1 MPLSKL
7 RKEINKIDD
16 DIVGLLKKRKKV
28 VEKVA
33 KVKVK
38 HGLEIFDK
46 KRENEIA
53 GKLNK
58 LAKKHGLR
66 KGFLYQ
72 IWDHLMDEAK
82 EIQKKIVK

>member
-1 MPLSKL
+1 MPLTKL

-33 KVKVK
+33 RVKVK
-38 HGLEIFDK
+38 HGLEVFDK
-46 KRENEIA
+46 NRENEIA
-53 GKLNK
+53 KKLNR

-72 IWDHLMDEAK
+72 IWDHLMAEAK
-82 EIQKKIVK
+82 EVQRKIIK

>member
-1 MPLSKL
+1 MPLTKL

-16 DIVGLLKKRKKV
+16 DLVKLLKKRKKV
-28 VEKVA
+28 VEKIA
-33 KVKVK
+33 KVKIK

-53 GKLNK
+53 KKLNW

-72 IWDHLMDEAK
+72 IWDHLMAEAK
-82 EIQKKIVK
+82 EAQKKIIK